1 MFEDLVSAL
10 QKIISYN
17 FIDPKTLLEAITH
30 KSFANENRELRL
42 PDNERLEFLGDAV
55 LHLLISDHLIK
66 NYPELPEGD
75 LSKLRATIVSE
86 PSLFKIAKR
95 IDLGDYILLGRGE
108 EHTGGRGKSSIL
120 ANALEAIIAA
130 IYLDGGMEKA
140 RAFVMSYFVPEIKN
154 AMEQRISHDYKTD
167 LQEHCQGFNLT
178 LPKYR
183 VVKETGPDHQKTFEI
198 EILINSK
205 TYGSGVGRTKKEAE
219 QRAAE
224 EALKRLK
231 GSIGEG

>member
-30 KSFANENRELRL
+30 KSFTNENRELHL
-42 PDNERLEFLGDAV
+42 SDNERLEFLGDAV
-55 LHLLISDHLIK
+55 LHLVISDHLIK

-86 PSLFKIAKR
+86 PSLFKIAKS
-95 IDLGDYILLGRGE
+95 IDLGDFVLLGRGE
-108 EHTGGRGKSSIL
+108 EQTGGRKKSSIL

-154 AMEQRISHDYKTD
+154 AVEQRIFHDYKTD
-167 LQEHCQGFNLT
+167 LQEYCQGLNLP
-178 LPKYR
+178 LPKYQ

-198 EILINSK
+198 EILINNK
-205 TYGSGVGRTKKEAE
+205 AYGSGVGRTKKEAE
-219 QRAAE
+219 QKAAE
-224 EALKRLK
+224 EALKKLK
-231 GSIGEG
+231 GSI

>member
-10 QKIISYN
+10 QKIVSYN

-55 LHLLISDHLIK
+55 LHLLISHYLTE

-86 PSLFKIAKR
+86 PSLFKIAR
-95 IDLGDYILLGRGE
+95 GINLGDFLLLGRGE
-108 EHTGGRGKSSIL
+108 EQTGGRKKSSIL

-130 IYLDGGMEKA
+130 IYIDGGMEKA
-140 RAFVMSYFVPEIKN
+140 RDFVMSYFVPEIKN

-167 LQEHCQGFNLT
+167 LQEYCQGFNLS
-178 LPKYR
+178 LPKYQ

-198 EILINSK
+198 EILINNK

-231 GSIGEG
+231 GSI